1 MSTDA
6 DHRFDLAISLNDL
19 ETALSLVRESPEA
32 GSQPKW
38 KVVGDKALEA
48 WQLDLAKEAYEKA
61 ADYPALL
68 LLYTSISDRS
78 GLEKLAVATK
88 EKGLNNIAFAAY
100 LQLGDSDAC
109 VDLLANTG
117 RLPEAALFA
126 RSYAPNKAGEV
137 VGRWKAELEGEGRG
151 KVAEVIANPSE
162 DTGLFEELGSQGE
175 SSAQGYQLGAPA
187 AREQDPDAMEGL
199 ETAGTEGSGVMVE
212 KPEEDETEQATT
224 NGQESNGAADASPDA
239 DGAGEKQG
247 VKDKVKQVLE
257 DKVKE
262 PVESLVDK
270 VKDLAVGELTS
281 VCARLN
287 AGLTE
292 DSDEKTTAPGGGK
305 KKGGKKK

>member
-1 MSTDA
+1 MSVSTDV

-19 ETALSLVRESPEA
+19 ETALSLVRESPDA

-48 WQLDLAKEAYEKA
+48 WQLDLAKESYEKA

-78 GLEKLAVATK
+78 GLEKLAAATK

-151 KVAEVIANPSE
+151 KVAEVIAHPSE

-175 SSAQGYQLGAPA
+175 SSAQGYQLGSAP
-187 AREQDPDAMEGL
+187 AREQDPDAMEGV

-212 KPEEDETEQATT
+212 KPDEDEGEPAGR
-224 NGQESNGAADASPDA
+224 NGASNGAADATPEAAEA
-239 DGAGEKQG
+239 DEKHG
-247 VKDKVKQVLE
+247 VKDKVKQVLDE
-257 DKVKE
+257 KVKE

-270 VKDLAVGELTS
+270 VKDLAVGECRTGWS
-281 VCARLN
+281 RPRLM
-287 AGLTE
+287 A
-292 DSDEKTTAPGGGK
+292 DSDEKTSAPGGGK

>member
-1 MSTDA
+1 M
-6 DHRFDLAISLNDL
+6 
-19 ETALSLVRESPEA
+19 REAPEV

-78 GLEKLAVATK
+78 GLEKLAAATK

-100 LQLGDSDAC
+100 LQLGDSAAC

-126 RSYAPNKAGEV
+126 RSYAPDKAGEV

-151 KVAEVIANPSE
+151 KVAEVIAHPAE

-175 SSAQGYQLGAPA
+175 SSAQGYQLGAA
-187 AREQDPDAMEGL
+187 QGRAQDPDAIEGL

-212 KPEEDETEQATT
+212 KPDEEESQPSAT
-224 NGQESNGAADASPDA
+224 NGQESNGTADATPPEA
-239 DGAGEKQG
+239 DEAGEKEG

-270 VKDLAVGELTS
+270 VKDLAVGESTS
-281 VCARLN
+281 GCVCIAQ
-287 AGLTE
+287 G
-292 DSDEKTTAPGGGK
+292 
-305 KKGGKKK
+305 